1 MTVYDLRKKTKA
13 STGQKITILGN
24 NNDNRVEKLE
34 NRNKQMQNI
43 MNQKE
48 LNLYGE
54 IFKNFDYTVNLEEKG
69 FDLQKIMN
77 KINKVNT
84 AP

>member
-34 NRNKQMQNI
+34 NRINNQEQKLDKILELLQNGNNLPNTHKQSS
-43 MNQKE
+43 
-48 LNLYGE
+48 
-54 IFKNFDYTVNLEEKG
+54 
-69 FDLQKIMN
+69 
-77 KINKVNT
+77 
-84 AP
+84 

>member
-1 MTVYDLRKKTKA
+1 
-13 STGQKITILGN
+13 
-24 NNDNRVEKLE
+24 
-34 NRNKQMQNI
+34 MQYI

-48 LNLYGE
+48 INLYGE

-77 KINKVNT
+77 KINKLKT
-84 AP
+84 TP